1 MQDHADLDVVARLV
15 EQTSR
20 SLHALG
26 YGEDLFPAQW
36 TALRYFDHAEP
47 RQRTASALARF
58 QGIATGPVTRTVRTL
73 VTKGYLESVATMG
86 RGAAKQLALTE
97 AARDLLTRDPLRI
110 VATALGDLPVDDR
123 KILAGALQ
131 HVLRRIHDRPDG
143 RSAPKS

>member
-73 VTKGYLESVATMG
+73 VTKGYLES
-86 RGAAKQLALTE
+86 ALTE